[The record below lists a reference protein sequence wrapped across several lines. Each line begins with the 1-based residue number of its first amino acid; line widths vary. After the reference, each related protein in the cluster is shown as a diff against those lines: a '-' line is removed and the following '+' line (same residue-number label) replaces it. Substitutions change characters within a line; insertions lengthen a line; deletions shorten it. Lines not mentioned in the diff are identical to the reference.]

1 MLSTKCAQKYAW
13 LKYLV
18 LFLSWC
24 TSLTHLHC
32 IFFHHHNPIGPP
44 PPPSSSLW
52 SWACHRVGWWVLGC
66 APGSVMF
73 EPVPCPHPNPHHT
86 HHHHHSCTQTQR
98 MGTVCH
104 TSNLRTHLKT
114 QSQTTVP
121 CPVDKGRCPPIP
133 STGCCTQFKHR
144 MVSVSA
150 SDQRTIVSFLLHCHF
165 YHNMQEEEY
174 WYSTLV
180 VVFHTTKNCLP
191 DKQPQVW
198 KTIERLFFPNYR
210 L

>member
-1 MLSTKCAQKYAW
+1 MPHWNIYSFSCPGVRPW
-13 LKYLV
+13 
-18 LFLSWC
+18 
-24 TSLTHLHC
+24 HIC
-32 IFFHHHNPIGPP
+32 IASSFTIIIPLGHHHHHHPP
-44 PPPSSSLW
+44 DGHEHATG
-52 SWACHRVGWWVLGC
+52 WARGGWWVLGC

-86 HHHHHSCTQTQR
+86 HHHHHSCTQTQLWQR

-165 YHNMQEEEY
+165 YHNMQEE
-174 WYSTLV
+174 
-180 VVFHTTKNCLP
+180 
-191 DKQPQVW
+191 D
-198 KTIERLFFPNYR
+198 
-210 L
+210 